1 MFTALLFFLC
11 KYLHKVIHFVVNR
24 LFCSFKAAIRF
35 DLEIWKGTLFLPF
48 FSKIHSNNKPVFCHF
63 FLCLTVFS
71 HSLSNFLPALLCI
84 ITFQI
89 FHFDVVLFL
98 SGPFFR
104 QVFFTLFGFFPFSVF
119 FLNLRS
125 WFSHL
130 EIKNTSARFIEDD
143 IIDLSLVIVSSSSIS
158 SRSIIFVSNITFNM
172 VTKPFLV
179 KDLLWWILVIK
190 VAISLELL
198 KRIFSRRHSLKW
210 YIIKLTEKD
219 FIIGKS
225 GNFDMGDPQFCYHL
239 WTFSKL
245 VTYVIIFNRTS
256 GIKVYVEKLYSVE
269 IKMTREN
276 AYIILHWERNIKKL
290 QHKKL
295 YLHSLML

>member
-11 KYLHKVIHFVVNR
+11 KHLHKVIHFVVNR

-130 EIKNTSARFIEDD
+130 EIKNTSAIFIEDD

-179 KDLLWWILVIK
+179 KD
-190 VAISLELL
+190 
-198 KRIFSRRHSLKW
+198 RRHSLKW

-225 GNFDMGDPQFCYHL
+225 GNFDMGDPQFCYHQV

-276 AYIILHWERNIKKL
+276 AYIILHSERNIKKL